1 MKRFFINQRVAAL
14 AAVMLLVAG
23 CGRGVQV
30 DPAPQ
35 EQLALALRKAGG
47 GGKSTAHA
55 VVSTGTGWGT
65 LKGVFHFAGGP
76 PAGSFMSTAGKD
88 TEVCGT
94 QVPMQSLEVDSASK
108 GIANIIV
115 FARKVP
121 RVYDA
126 YKKAAGQKR
135 EFDQKKCMF
144 LSHVF
149 GCQTKDTVVIKNS
162 DPVSHNTNLSPQGN
176 PGINPVLLHNGEID
190 YKFVKQL
197 NLPTEVTCNI
207 HPWMKAYILAR
218 DDPYFAITGKDG
230 SFEIANLPAGDEIEF
245 QVWHEAAPGGGLEAR
260 GDWSKGRFRLKLTDG
275 KTEDLKTIEVPAA
288 AFR

>member
-1 MKRFFINQRVAAL
+1 MKRFSFSRQAAAL
-14 AAVMLLVAG
+14 AAVMLLIAG
-23 CGRGVQV
+23 CSQGVQI

-47 GGKSTAHA
+47 GQKSTAHA
-55 VVSTGTGWGT
+55 AVSTGTGWGT
-65 LKGVFHFAGGP
+65 LKGVFKFAGGP

-88 TEVCGT
+88 TAVCGM
-94 QVPMQSLEVDSASK
+94 QIPMQSLEVDSSTK
-108 GIANIIV
+108 GIANVII

-121 RVYDA
+121 RVFDA

-149 GCQTKDTVVIKNS
+149 GCQTKDTLVIKNS

-176 PGINPVLLHNGEID
+176 PGINPVLLQNAEMD
-190 YKFVKQL
+190 YKFAKQL
-197 NLPTEVTCNI
+197 TLPTEVTCNI

-245 QVWHEAAPGGGLEAR
+245 QVWHESAPGGGLEAR
-260 GDWSKGRFRLKLTDG
+260 SDWSKGRFRLKLADG
-275 KTEDLKTIEVPAA
+275 KTEDLKTIEVPAS